1 MMNALERRLFN
12 LEQSRRPGAYPAL
25 IVGGATVFPGDRG
38 GAGTFNIQPVG
49 GGDQS
54 ALVAILAEIAQGI
67 GPHSDDAETVEI
79 SRSTGS
85 DGPGV
90 SE

>member
-1 MMNALERRLFN
+1 MNPIDRRLRR

-25 IVGGATVFPGDRG
+25 IVGGETVFPGSRG
-38 GAGTFNIQPVG
+38 GGTFNIQPVV